1 MRYNLA
7 CCYALAGQAEKAM
20 DALREALRLAP
31 DLTEWSKQ
39 DTDLVSLRERPDY
52 QSLYGG

>member
-1 MRYNLA
+1 VRYNLA

-39 DTDLVSLRERPDY
+39 DPDLVSLRERPDY